1 MTKTYPAL
9 IALVLGI
16 TVAFI
21 LPAGGKT
28 AAVLSQIAELTLSL
42 GRYLTFPLIVFSLP
56 VAVNQLRRLSKL
68 GPLSVRILFSL
79 VTSSAALTIIAAAVA
94 WAAGVGR
101 VPAAPGTFPNVEA
114 AGLGEIIAS
123 ILRFDIS
130 PFARREGALLLP
142 LIVPAF
148 VLGWHFYHDREIA
161 EPSYNVFDSLS
172 RLTYRANRCLLKI
185 LPGLL
190 ALITAY
196 SVISLRTVIDFRRF
210 LPLLF
215 LLGAL
220 TITVIF
226 VICPLALWRL
236 GGRRSPW
243 PILKSLTPVFLT
255 AFISGSPLFNY
266 GNLTVH
272 LKEKLRIP
280 RHTAA
285 LTAPLCLMFARCGT
299 AMAAAVCMIT
309 IIRSYSSLEITLFQT
324 AWTALFTFLISFAL
338 PSAPDRGLTTALIL
352 LGGFYGRGINDGSLI
367 LAPILPLLLMI
378 SSLLDTAAAAVIIT
392 IITHRTGLAPEEE
405 AP

>member
-1 MTKTYPAL
+1 MTKTYPLL
-9 IALVLGI
+9 IALTLGI
-16 TVAFI
+16 TLAFI

-28 AAVLSQIAELTLSL
+28 AAVLTRIAELTLSL
-42 GRYLTFPLIVFSLP
+42 GRYLTFPLIIFSLP

-123 ILRFDIS
+123 ILRFDVT

-148 VLGWHFYHDREIA
+148 VLGWHFHHDREIA

-185 LPGLL
+185 LPALL
-190 ALITAY
+190 A
-196 SVISLRTVIDFRRF
+196 VIASHTVLTLRTVVDFRRF
-210 LPLLF
+210 LPLLT
-215 LLGAL
+215 LLGGL
-220 TITVIF
+220 TVVVIF
-226 VICPLALWRL
+226 VICPLALWSL

-243 PILKSLTPVFLT
+243 PALKALTPVFLS
-255 AFISGSPLFNY
+255 AFISASPLFSY
-266 GNLTVH
+266 GNLTLH

-285 LTAPLCLMFARCGT
+285 FAAPAYLMFARCGT

-324 AWTALFTFLISFAL
+324 AWTALFAFLISFTL
-338 PSAPDRGLTTALIL
+338 PSVPDHGLTTALIL
-352 LGGFYGRGINDGSLI
+352 LGTFYGRGITDGRLI
-367 LAPILPLLLMI
+367 LAPVLPLLLMFC
-378 SSLLDTAAAAVIIT
+378 SLLDTAAAATLLT
-392 IITHRTGLAPEEE
+392 IITHRGGLAPEEDS
-405 AP
+405 P

>member
-16 TVAFI
+16 IAAFL
-21 LPAGGKT
+21 LPAGRQT
-28 AAVLSQIAELTLSL
+28 VAVLSQIAELTLSL
-42 GRYLTFPLIVFSLP
+42 GRYLTFPLIIFSLP
-56 VAVNQLRRLSKL
+56 VAVTQLRRLSKL
-68 GPLSVRILFSL
+68 SRLSLQILFSL
-79 VTSSAALTIIAAAVA
+79 VISSAALTVIAAAVT

-101 VPAAPGTFPNVEA
+101 VPATPGTFPNVEA
-114 AGLGEIIAS
+114 AGLGGVIAS
-123 ILRFDIS
+123 VLRFDGIE
-130 PFARREGALLLP
+130 FARREGALLLP

-148 VLGWHFYHDREIA
+148 LLGWHFYHDREIA

-172 RLTYRANRCLLKI
+172 RLTYRADRCLLKI

-196 SVISLRTVIDFRRF
+196 TVLSLRTVVDFRRF
-210 LPLLF
+210 LPLLI

-220 TITVIF
+220 TLTVIF
-226 VICPLALWRL
+226 VICPLALWSL

-243 PILKSLTPVFLT
+243 PILKSLTPVFLS

-266 GNLTVH
+266 GNLTLH

-285 LTAPLCLMFARCGT
+285 LTAPVCLMFARCGT
-299 AMAAAVCMIT
+299 ALTAAACMIT

-352 LGGFYGRGINDGSLI
+352 LGSLYGRGINDGSLI
-367 LAPILPLLLMI
+367 LAPVLPLLLMI